1 MATLDTR
8 HSTQK
13 PRITAIEKS
22 RRRARQNLQT
32 GKKLGKVAKTQ
43 KDTAS
48 EVTADLLK
56 LSAYEKAS
64 GELTNLIDKKGR
76 AFTCPHSFVSANSI
90 LDTNY
95 QNRTA
100 RRHRKT
106 IYEAFER
113 HLPDIKEHSLDVS
126 FLTPTFPNLLGV
138 GFAANDRFQT
148 RAWELFLQTKTFAD
162 FFYAGYSKTESTL
175 GNRAERAKTKRAFDL
190 LLDGINYHC
199 HAVCINYKP
208 FANGNTPDIENKLL
222 SLRKNGATAE
232 EKRPLRNSLKV
243 VSAWTECIKKAH
255 REIFGK
261 SLRIKTN
268 SHRARFSFQ
277 NVPLNQIKEFNLDES
292 RNGIFWEIAKA
303 ANYTGKAAS
312 FQDLPPELLLEAE
325 NVFRNKRLI
334 NPFGAFRKYVQKD
347 SGEPDSLLNQS
358 TQQTENKPR
367 NASKWLTDSELRGK
381 NEPLK
386 TYGIRLCEQGKRHA
400 WLKYLNENKDSII
413 KKRRDALLE
422 RFPHAVFTDLSGKSY
437 TIADCRRK
445 FQLTT
450 LADTDNGAWYSSR
463 IPSRQSPGVLEG
475 LRALERGSNG
485 PDSIPLEADAVNRTP
500 SIPINLHYPLPNTVP
515 TVQAERDGLLRIV
528 ENHTHTR
535 EKAKRMSNWDIFNS
549 FCDLG
554 SDTETENTW

>member
-1 MATLDTR
+1 MSFAN
-8 HSTQK
+8 SQPNPK
-13 PRITAIEKS
+13 PRITALEKS

-32 GKKLGKVAKTQ
+32 GKKLGKVAQTH

-56 LSAYEKAS
+56 LSAHEKAS
-64 GELTNLIDKKGR
+64 GELINFQDKNGR
-76 AFTCPHSFVSANSI
+76 VFNCPYSFISAHSI

-106 IYEAFER
+106 IYEAFKK
-113 HLPDIKEHSLDVS
+113 HLPDITEHNLDVS

-138 GFAANDRFQT
+138 GFADNDRFQV
-148 RAWELFLQTKTFAD
+148 RAWELFLQTKVFSD
-162 FFYAGYSKTESTL
+162 FFYAGYQKTESTL
-175 GNRAERAKTKRAFDL
+175 GNKSERKRLKRAFDL

-199 HAVCINYKP
+199 HVVCINYKP

-222 SLRKNGATAE
+222 SLRKNGATAK
-232 EKRPLRNSLKV
+232 EKRPLLNSLKV
-243 VSAWTECIKKAH
+243 VSAWTKCIRKAH
-255 REIFGK
+255 KEIFGK
-261 SLRIKTN
+261 SLKIKTN

-277 NVPLNQIKEFNLDES
+277 SVPLNQITEFNPDES

-312 FQDLPPELLLEAE
+312 FRDLPPELLLEAE
-325 NVFRNKRLI
+325 NLFRNKRLI

-347 SGEPDSLLNQS
+347 SDEPDSLLNQS
-358 TQQTENKPR
+358 TKQTENTPR
-367 NASKWLTDSELRGK
+367 NSHKWLSDSELRGK

-386 TYGIRLCEQGKRHA
+386 TYGIRLCEQGKRRV
-400 WLKYLNENKDSII
+400 WLKYLKENTNGII
-413 KKRRDALLE
+413 EKRRDALLE

-445 FQLTT
+445 FQQTT
-450 LADTDNGAWYSSR
+450 LAHTDNGAWYSAR

-475 LRALERGSNG
+475 LRQLERGQVSQ
-485 PDSIPLEADAVNRTP
+485 SIPIEADASVRTP
-500 SIPINLHYPLPNTVP
+500 SKPINPRYPLPKGAP
-515 TVQAERDGLLRIV
+515 TV
-528 ENHTHTR
+528 
-535 EKAKRMSNWDIFNS
+535 KAKRLSNWDLFNS

-554 SDTETENTW
+554 SDTERESRFR

>member
-1 MATLDTR
+1 MTFAN
-8 HSTQK
+8 SQQK

-32 GKKLGKVAKTQ
+32 GQKLGKIAQTH

-56 LSAYEKAS
+56 LSAHEKAS
-64 GELTNLIDKKGR
+64 GELTNFKDKNGR
-76 AFTCPHSFVSANSI
+76 VFNCPYSFISANSI

-106 IYEAFER
+106 IYEAFKK
-113 HLPDIKEHSLDVS
+113 HLPDIIEHNLDVS
-126 FLTPTFPNLLGV
+126 FLTPTFPNLLGI
-138 GFAANDRFQT
+138 GFADNDRFQA
-148 RAWELFLQTKTFAD
+148 RAWELFLQTKVFAD

-175 GNRAERAKTKRAFDL
+175 GNRSERAKTNRAFDL

-199 HAVCINYKP
+199 HTLAINYQP
-208 FANGNTPDIENKLL
+208 FASGNTPDIENKLL

-232 EKRPLRNSLKV
+232 EKRPLLNSLKV
-243 VSAWTECIKKAH
+243 VSAWTGCIRKAH
-255 REIFGK
+255 KEIFGK

-277 NVPLNQIKEFNLDES
+277 SVPLNQIAEFNPDES

-312 FQDLPPELLLEAE
+312 FRDLPPELLLEAE
-325 NVFRNKRLI
+325 NVFKNKRLI

-347 SGEPDSLLNQS
+347 SGDTDHFINQS
-358 TQQTENKPR
+358 TQQTEKPPCNSR
-367 NASKWLTDSELRGK
+367 KWLSDSELRGK

-386 TYGIRLCEQGKRHA
+386 TYGIRLCEQGKRRV
-400 WLKYLNENKDSII
+400 WLKYLKENINGII
-413 KKRRDALLE
+413 EKRRDALLE

-437 TIADCRRK
+437 TIHDCRRK
-445 FQLTT
+445 FRLTT
-450 LADTDNGAWYSSR
+450 LAHTDNGAWYSAR
-463 IPSRQSPGVLEG
+463 IPSRQSPGVLDM
-475 LRALERGSNG
+475 LRELERGQVSQ
-485 PDSIPLEADAVNRTP
+485 PIQLEADASVRTP
-500 SIPINLHYPLPNTVP
+500 SKPITPRYLLPKGAPRPQV
-515 TVQAERDGLLRIV
+515 
-528 ENHTHTR
+528 
-535 EKAKRMSNWDIFNS
+535 KRMSNWDIFNS

-554 SDTETENTW
+554 SDTERENKFR

>member
-1 MATLDTR
+1 MGINLIEWGWCPFQFMATLDTR
-8 HSTQK
+8 QPKPEQK

-32 GKKLGKVAKTQ
+32 GKKLGKVANTH

-56 LSAYEKAS
+56 LSAHEKAS
-64 GELTNLIDKKGR
+64 GELTNFRDKNGR
-76 AFTCPHSFVSANSI
+76 VFNCPYSFISAHTI
-90 LDTNY
+90 LDANY

-106 IYEAFER
+106 IYEAFKR
-113 HLPDIKEHSLDVS
+113 HLPDIIEHSLDVS
-126 FLTPTFPNLLGV
+126 FLTPTFPNLLGI
-138 GFAANDRFQT
+138 GFDDNDKFQT
-148 RAWELFLQTKTFAD
+148 RAWELFLQTKVFAD

-175 GNRAERAKTKRAFDL
+175 GNKATREKEKRAFDL
-190 LLDGINYHC
+190 KLDGINYHC
-199 HAVCINYKP
+199 HALCINYKP
-208 FANGNTPDIENKLL
+208 FADGNTPDIENELL
-222 SLRKNGATAE
+222 AMRKNGKTAME
-232 EKRPLRNSLKV
+232 TRPLRNSLRV
-243 VSAWTECIKKAH
+243 VSAWTKCVKRAH
-255 REIFGK
+255 KEIFGK

-277 NVPLNQIKEFNLDES
+277 SVPLNQIKEFNLDES

-312 FQDLPPELLLEAE
+312 FRDLPPELLLEAE

-347 SGEPDSLLNQS
+347 ESDTDHLVNQS
-358 TQQTENKPR
+358 TQQTKNTPPTPR
-367 NASKWLTDSELRGK
+367 KWLSVSDLRGK

-386 TYGIRLCEQGKRHA
+386 TYGIRLCEQGKRRV
-400 WLKYLNENKDSII
+400 WLAYLKENIHGII
-413 KKRRDALLE
+413 EKRRDALLE

-437 TIADCRRK
+437 TIHDCRRK

-450 LADTDNGAWYSSR
+450 LAHTDNGAWYSAR
-463 IPSRQSPGVLEG
+463 IPSRQSPGVLEE
-475 LRALERGSNG
+475 LRQLERGVSQ
-485 PDSIPLEADAVNRTP
+485 PVPLEADASVRTP
-500 SIPINLHYPLPNTVP
+500 SKPITPRYPLPDTAP
-515 TVQAERDGLLRIV
+515 TV
-528 ENHTHTR
+528 
-535 EKAKRMSNWDIFNS
+535 KAKRLSNWDIFNS

-554 SDTETENTW
+554 SDTERENKFR